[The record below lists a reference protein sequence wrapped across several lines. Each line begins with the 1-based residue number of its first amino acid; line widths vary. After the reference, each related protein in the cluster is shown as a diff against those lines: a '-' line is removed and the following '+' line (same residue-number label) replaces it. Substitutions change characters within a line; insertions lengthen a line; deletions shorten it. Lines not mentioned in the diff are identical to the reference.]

1 MARKTVLIVIGA
13 ILTLCGLGCVVP
25 GALIATVAGT
35 DNTLSSDFHAIG
47 TATPALVSETA
58 RISDATPA
66 GGSAVPGTTLRIT
79 GRSDEELFLGVARA
93 SDVDRYLDG
102 VAVEQVQDLELTPY
116 RMDTLRR
123 DGELRAEP
131 PVEQDFW
138 VASASGR
145 SPTLVWPVEEGDYRI
160 VIMNADGSPGV
171 FGEAQFGLQIRGLF
185 GIGLGWVIAALL
197 VAAVGIVLLIL
208 GIRHKTPKH
217 PTVAAPP

>member
-25 GALIATVAGT
+25 GALIAAVAGT
-35 DNTLSSDFHAIG
+35 DNTLVSDFHGIG

-58 RISDATPA
+58 RISDASP
-66 GGSAVPGTTLRIT
+66 GGGTAVPGTTLRIT
-79 GRSDEELFLGVARA
+79 ARSDEEIFLGVART

-102 VAVEQVQDLELTPY
+102 VAVEQVQDFELTPY
-116 RMDTLRR
+116 RLDTLRR
-123 DGELRAEP
+123 DGQLRAEP

-160 VIMNADGSPGV
+160 VVMNADGSPGV
-171 FGEAQFGLQIRGLF
+171 FGDAQFGLQIRGLF

-197 VAAVGIVLLIL
+197 VLAVGIVLLVL
-208 GIRHKTPKH
+208 GIRHKPPKH

>member
-13 ILTLCGLGCVVP
+13 ILALCGLGCVVP
-25 GALIATVAGT
+25 GAVIAAVAGT
-35 DNTLSSDFHAIG
+35 DNTIASDYHAVG
-47 TATPALVSETA
+47 TATPALISETA
-58 RISDATPA
+58 RISDATP
-66 GGSAVPGTTLRIT
+66 GGGTVTGATLRIT
-79 GRSDEELFLGVARA
+79 GRSDQEIFLGVART

-102 VAVEQVQDLELTPY
+102 VAIEQVQDFELTPY
-116 RMDTLRR
+116 RIDTLRR
-123 DGELRAEP
+123 DGRLRAEP

-185 GIGLGWVIAALL
+185 GIGIGWIIAALL
-197 VAAVGIVLLIL
+197 VAAVGILLLIL
-208 GIRHKTPKH
+208 GIRHKTPTH